1 VAPTRPKKATK
12 TRKGRSESSLVPAAP
27 TPAKTSRGITKAT
40 SALVLQAERSR
51 DAGVDSLRIAVWMHD
66 HPGSTLQ
73 QAADALGL
81 LRYRV
86 RLLLPMARTYFDG
99 YLIPPSKPR
108 KVRFTEAE
116 MFAALKTCAKRL
128 GIRKGEALSRA
139 QYADWRA
146 GLPLTS
152 SNRKDLTQARLP
164 SHLAYRRRYG
174 TWTNAIKLAGLTANE
189 PPREYDGLEEEDKI
203 LWIAVWL
210 RSLTQRGEG
219 LIDASQ
225 RQYRIW
231 ERSNPQA
238 PCEEVLTMRG
248 TWARLLA
255 AAAELEKNTKKLP
268 KPKAVV
274 EGGRMTNPKR

>member
-1 VAPTRPKKATK
+1 MAPTQPKKVTK

-27 TPAKTSRGITKAT
+27 APVKTSRGITKAK
-40 SALVLQAERSR
+40 SAMALQAERSK
-51 DAGVDSLRIAVWMHD
+51 DAAAESLRIAVWMHD

-86 RLLLPMARTYFDG
+86 GLLLPMARTHFNG
-99 YLIPPSKPR
+99 YLIPPSKPGR
-108 KVRFTEAE
+108 VRFTDAE
-116 MFAALKTCAKRL
+116 MFAALKTCTKRL

-146 GLPLTS
+146 EQPLTS
-152 SNRKDLTQARLP
+152 SNRKDLSQARLP

-174 TWTNAIKLAGLTANE
+174 TWTTAIKLAGLTANE
-189 PPREYDGLEEEDKI
+189 PPREYDGLEEEDII

-210 RSLTQRGEG
+210 RSLTQAGEG
-219 LIDASQ
+219 LIDATQ

-231 ERSNPQA
+231 ARSNPQA

-248 TWARLLA
+248 TWASLLA

-268 KPKAVV
+268 KPKAVGP
-274 EGGRMTNPKR
+274 GGRIKNPKR